1 MRGAEPVTADVTRT
15 QDRDRLFQEVLD
27 KARLLDT
34 LVNCALPPRTAGR
47 ATTSRGIVYTPG
59 VDPGARG
66 RPAQSEVSAQLELLV
81 ERIAAAM
88 SPVRVILFGSF
99 ARGDYTAMSDLDLCI
114 ILAQAEDWFER
125 QSRFRRLVDLPGVEL
140 EPHIYTAAEY
150 ATMLEQRNPLALRI
164 RSEGKVLYEQQ

>member
-1 MRGAEPVTADVTRT
+1 VRGAEPVTADVTRT

-34 LVNCALPPRTAGR
+34 LVNCDLPPRAAGR
-47 ATTSRGIVYTPG
+47 VTTFRGIVYTPG
-59 VDPGARG
+59 VDPGAPG

-81 ERIAAAM
+81 ERIAA
-88 SPVRVILFGSF
+88 
-99 ARGDYTAMSDLDLCI
+99 AMSDLDLCI